1 MILIGNYKNKYI
13 KLMNKII
20 LQLIVLFST
29 FNLTAQSISIGAIDF
44 KDERLRNEQLLNSNF
59 NNNSFTVRPLISLS
73 DSTQLQQNKST
84 KVYFKSLPISLVQQ
98 YNSLLPLGR
107 NDGVMIPAKG
117 YQMKFSTGF
126 FVSYKNLSLQFN
138 PEYVYAENLPFEI
151 FPKYETNSVRT
162 NYIKYLNH
170 YDIPDRLGSD
180 SYKKFF
186 LGQSALNYK
195 IGKINIGVSNENLW
209 WGPGKY
215 NSLIMSNNAPGF
227 IHFTF
232 NSIKPIATVIGSFE
246 WQIISGRLEES
257 GLDIPADYYIVNNVN
272 TKIEKSKEWRYLS
285 GLTINYQP
293 KWIPGLYL
301 GLNRVFQVYNNE
313 MGKGFSDYFPIISP
327 FQKKFVKNEDGK
339 KRDQIASL
347 FLRWLL
353 KESKFEIYY
362 EYGWN
367 DHKQAIGDLFE
378 NPAHARAYTFGLVKL
393 YNIESSKTKYLKIN
407 FENTLLQQS
416 ADRIVRAAGAW
427 YEHGLILHGY
437 THMGQVIGAGIG
449 PGSNSQTLDVS
460 LWKQTDVFGIQIERY
475 SHNLDFAYDAYK
487 DYNRKWVDL
496 NMNVYV
502 FKQINKI
509 GINCRF
515 THSMVRHYQ
524 WQLPNNKNN
533 FQIQLSFQYHI

>member
-1 MILIGNYKNKYI
+1 MNRIIFLFTILFCTI
-13 KLMNKII
+13 
-20 LQLIVLFST
+20 
-29 FNLTAQSISIGAIDF
+29 NLTAQSISVGAINF
-44 KDERLRNEQLLNSNF
+44 MGERLRNEQLLDSSTI
-59 NNNSFTVRPLISLS
+59 NNSFTIRPLISLS
-73 DSTQLQQNKST
+73 DSTQLLQNKST

-98 YNSLLPLGR
+98 YNSLLALGR
-107 NDGVMIPAKG
+107 NDGVLIPAKG

-126 FVSYKNLSLQFN
+126 FASYKNLSLQFN

-170 YDIPDRLGSD
+170 YDIPDRLGLN

-186 LGQSALNYK
+186 LVQSALNYK
-195 IGKINIGVSNENLW
+195 IGEVNIGVSNENLW

-232 NSIKPIATVIGSFE
+232 NTIKPIATVIGSFE

-272 TKIEKSKEWRYLS
+272 YKIEKSKEWRYLS

-327 FQKKFVKNEDGK
+327 FQKKYVLNEDGK

-347 FLRWLL
+347 FLRWLF
-353 KESKFEIYY
+353 KESKFEIYF
-362 EYGWN
+362 ENGWN
-367 DHKQAIGDLFE
+367 DHKQSIGDLLE
-378 NPAHARAYTFGLVKL
+378 NPAHSSAYTFGLVKL
-393 YNIESSKTKYLKIN
+393 YNIESDKTKYLKIN

-460 LWKQTDVFGIQIERY
+460 LWKKTDVFGMQIERY
-475 SHNLDFAYDAYK
+475 SHNLDFAYDAYA

-496 NMNVYV
+496 NISVYV
-502 FKQINKI
+502 FKQIKKI
-509 GINCRF
+509 GLNFRF
-515 THSMVRHYQ
+515 TNSMVRHYQ

-533 FQIQLSFQYHI
+533 FQINIGFQYHI